1 MKKIFMVIALMAML
15 MLPFTS
21 FSMTAMEDGDL
32 SSVTGQAGVSINLD
46 ATVNLTAD
54 VVAWG
59 DADGITSGTYTNN
72 PGWVGLTDLNVANLR
87 VRADQTLLE
96 GEYFLKHNGVALAT
110 AYQTAATALATEYG
124 TWLAAPNPPPA
135 GLSGTFNAANPQTWT
150 AGDITILVTAGAVTM
165 GKVTDYQTAGT
176 AFAPLAG
183 YVASATT
190 LQTEIAAGDFT
201 PFAPLTIDVAT
212 GTGVAGDH
220 GDGVTFVRIGLG
232 SLQIA
237 MDSMNADAKLGPDS
251 VVPGVPELKYTLGSL
266 YLADLRLRVGGN
278 SYVDIFNARGAGT
291 QGVSI
296 YVDATIKGLHIG
308 TLAWGDADGI
318 DWGFRN
324 LAGDTPGTVKLH
336 TDDLGLETPDAQV
349 ADPFVPTIGGAGWIG
364 LSNLD
369 IAKITV
375 DGEVGIDVGTN
386 AGVTAV
392 NITLGNTVTST
403 PLNAVVSGIDGTVA
417 LGALKTTLDQEL
429 GELYVGALD
438 VDISGSL
445 ALGARGTT
453 QGVTIDL
460 SGLTVAIAPLSVS
473 WGDLDGYTGA
483 ANAGYVGLKD
493 LTITGLVLAGTVTID
508 VATVGTDV
516 TTFTATSVTD
526 MMYAGYVENNL
537 SPTFVHIGLNNVGAT
552 IGTLSAGVAFDS
564 VKGLTTANNLM
575 GSLYVENMVIGVNG
589 WVDIGAH

>member
-15 MLPFTS
+15 MLPLTS
-21 FSMTAMEDGDL
+21 FSMTAMEESDL

-59 DADGITSGTYTNN
+59 DADGITSGTYTDN
-72 PGWVGLTDLNVANLR
+72 PGWVGLTGLNVANLR

-110 AYQTAATALATEYG
+110 AYQTAETALATEYG

-135 GLSGTFNAANPQTWT
+135 GLSVGFNPTQPTTWT
-150 AGDITILVTAGAVTM
+150 NDDITILVTAGAVTAA
-165 GKVTDYQTAGT
+165 KVDDYSAAGA

-190 LQTEIAAGDFT
+190 LQAEIAASNFT

-212 GTGVAGDH
+212 GTGAAGDH

-237 MDSMNADAKLGPDS
+237 MDSMNADVKLGPDDS
-251 VVPGVPELKYTLGSL
+251 VTAGVPELKYTLGSL
-266 YLADLRLRVGGN
+266 YLEDLFLRVGGN
-278 SYVDIFNARGAGT
+278 SYVDIFNARGAGK

-296 YVDATIKGLHIG
+296 DVQATIKGLSIG

-324 LAGDTPGTVKLH
+324 IAGDTPGTVKLH
-336 TDDLGLETPDAQV
+336 TDAEGLETPDAQTT
-349 ADPFVPTIGGAGWIG
+349 DKFVPTIGGAGWIG
-364 LSNLD
+364 LNDLE
-369 IAKITV
+369 IAKIEV
-375 DGEVGIDVGTN
+375 AGQVGIDVGTN

-392 NITLGNTVTST
+392 NITLGVAGT
-403 PLNAVVSGIDGTVA
+403 PFNAVVSGIDGTVA
-417 LGALKTTLDQEL
+417 LGAAKTSLNQEL

-438 VDISGSL
+438 IDISGSL
-445 ALGARGTT
+445 ALGARGNT

-460 SGLTVAIAPLSVS
+460 SGLTVAIGSFDVS

-493 LTITGLVLAGTVTID
+493 LTISGLVLGGSVTID

-516 TTFTATSVTD
+516 TTYTATSVTD

-537 SPTFVHIGLNNVGAT
+537 SPTFVHIGLNNVGVT
-552 IGTLSAGVAFDS
+552 IGTLSAGVAFNSAKD
-564 VKGLTTANNLM
+564 LTTANNLM
-575 GSLYVENMVIGVNG
+575 GSLYVDNMVVGING

>member
-21 FSMTAMEDGDL
+21 FSMTALEDGDL

-59 DADGITSGTYTNN
+59 DADGITSGTYTDN

-96 GEYFLKHNGVALAT
+96 GEYFLKHNGVALA
-110 AYQTAATALATEYG
+110 AALQTEAATFIPAYNATFG
-124 TWLAAPNPPPA
+124 PCADVACIMADAA
-135 GLSGTFNAANPQTWT
+135 NAATV
-150 AGDITILVTAGAVTM
+150 AGWDTFSAAV
-165 GKVTDYQTAGT
+165 A
-176 AFAPLAG
+176 AFAPVSA
-183 YVASATT
+183 YAASATT
-190 LQTEIAAGDFT
+190 LQAEIAAGDFT

-212 GTGVAGDH
+212 GTGVVGDH

-237 MDSMNADAKLGPDS
+237 MDSMNADVKLGPDDS
-251 VVPGVPELKYTLGSL
+251 VTAGVPELKYTLGSL
-266 YLADLRLRVGGN
+266 YLEDLFLRVGGN
-278 SYVDIFNARGAGT
+278 SYVDIFNARGAGK

-296 YVDATIKGLHIG
+296 YVDATIKDLSIG

-324 LAGDTPGTVKLH
+324 IAGDTPGTVKLH
-336 TDDLGLETPDAQV
+336 TDAEGLETPDAQTT
-349 ADPFVPTIGGAGWIG
+349 DKFVPTIGGAGWIG
-364 LSNLD
+364 LNDLE
-369 IAKITV
+369 IAKIEV
-375 DGEVGIDVGTN
+375 AGQVGIDVGTN

-392 NITLGNTVTST
+392 NITLGVAGT
-403 PLNAVVSGIDGTVA
+403 PFNAVVSGIDGTVA
-417 LGALKTTLDQEL
+417 LGAAKTSLNQEL

-438 VDISGSL
+438 IDISGSL

-460 SGLTVAIAPLSVS
+460 SGLTVAIGSFDVS

-493 LTITGLVLAGTVTID
+493 LTISGLVLGGSVTID

-516 TTFTATSVTD
+516 TTYTATSVTD

-537 SPTFVHIGLNNVGAT
+537 SPTFVHIGLNNVGVT

-564 VKGLTTANNLM
+564 AKDLSSANNLM
-575 GSLYVENMVIGVNG
+575 GSLYVDNMVVGING

>member
-21 FSMTAMEDGDL
+21 FSMTALEDGDL

-59 DADGITSGTYTNN
+59 DADGITNGTYTNKA
-72 PGWVGLTDLNVANLR
+72 GWVGLTGLDVANLR

-96 GEYFLKHNGVALAT
+96 GEFFLKHDGVALA
-110 AYQTAATALATEYG
+110 AALQTEAATFI
-124 TWLAAPNPPPA
+124 PA
-135 GLSGTFNAANPQTWT
+135 YNAASFGPCADVACIMADAVNAATV
-150 AGDITILVTAGAVTM
+150 AGWDTFSAAV
-165 GKVTDYQTAGT
+165 A
-176 AFAPLAG
+176 AFAPVSA
-183 YVASATT
+183 YAASATK
-190 LQTEIAAGDFT
+190 LQAEITAGDFT

-237 MDSMNADAKLGPDS
+237 MDSLDADVNLGPDS
-251 VVPGVPELKYTLGSL
+251 ATAGVPDMKYTLGSL
-266 YLADLRLRVGGN
+266 YLEDLFLRVGGD
-278 SYVDIFNARGAGT
+278 SYVDIFTGRTAVGA

-296 YVDATIKGLHIG
+296 YVDATIKDLSIG
-308 TLAWGDADGI
+308 TLAWGDTDGI
-318 DWGFRN
+318 DWGFRS

-336 TDDLGLETPDAQV
+336 TEDEGLETPDAQTT
-349 ADPFVPTIGGAGWIG
+349 DKFVPTIGGAGWIG
-364 LSNLD
+364 LNDLE
-369 IAKITV
+369 IAKIEV
-375 DGEVGIDVGTN
+375 AGEVGIDVGTN

-392 NITLGNTVTST
+392 NITLGVAGT
-403 PLNAVVSGIDGTVA
+403 PFNAVVSGIDGTVA
-417 LGALKTTLDQEL
+417 LGAAKTSLNQEL

-438 VDISGSL
+438 IDISGSL

-460 SGLTVAIAPLSVS
+460 SGLTVAIGSFDVS
-473 WGDLDGYTGA
+473 WGDLDGYAGA

-493 LTITGLVLAGTVTID
+493 LTISGLVLGGSVTID
-508 VATVGTDV
+508 VATVGTNV
-516 TTFTATSVTD
+516 TTYTAASVTD

-537 SPTFVHIGLNNVGAT
+537 SPTFVHIGLNSVGVT

-564 VKGLTTANNLM
+564 AKDLTTANNLM
-575 GSLYVENMVIGVNG
+575 GSLYVDNMVVGING